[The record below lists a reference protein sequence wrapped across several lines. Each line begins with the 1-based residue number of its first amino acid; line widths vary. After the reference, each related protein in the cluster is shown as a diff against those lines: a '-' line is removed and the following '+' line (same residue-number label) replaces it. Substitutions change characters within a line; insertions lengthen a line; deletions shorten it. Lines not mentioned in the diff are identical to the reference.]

1 MQKRKK
7 INKYYRRVVTLLN
20 SSLFTQAPGYSAEM
34 KKESLDAFEFPN
46 GSEWQKLINDGLF
59 KI

>member
-1 MQKRKK
+1 MK
-7 INKYYRRVVTLLN
+7 LN
-20 SSLFTQAPGYSAEM
+20 NSLFSQAPGYSAEM

>member
-1 MQKRKK
+1 M
-7 INKYYRRVVTLLN
+7 TLNYPEVHLTECH
-20 SSLFTQAPGYSAEM
+20 SLFWQTPGYSAEM
-34 KKESLDAFEFPN
+34 KNESLDAFEFPN

>member
-1 MQKRKK
+1 
-7 INKYYRRVVTLLN
+7 VVENGTYKVPM
-20 SSLFTQAPGYSAEM
+20 APGYSAEM

>member
-1 MQKRKK
+1 M
-7 INKYYRRVVTLLN
+7 LN
-20 SSLFTQAPGYSAEM
+20 SSLFSQAPGYSAEM

-46 GSEWQKLINDGLF
+46 GSEWQKLIKEGLF